1 MASNLI
7 EEHQPEVKIS
17 DKSTDADKT
26 ENEVVMNEESSEPA
40 KEANVVEE
48 TIKEPVQDETVAD
61 TKEESKVEEV
71 EMTDTEQQIQTS
83 DDQVK
88 PKDQSTDV
96 NDITDKTD
104 VAMDQA
110 VSDVKDSLITSKVN
124 EDQAEKTDKSEDQ
137 NAVTN
142 SLDQSDETLRLFCD
156 TETPKS
162 NKTNPIEPSTAKKPK
177 VDL

>member
-40 KEANVVEE
+40 KEANVVDE

-96 NDITDKTD
+96 NDITDI
-104 VAMDQA
+104 AMDQA